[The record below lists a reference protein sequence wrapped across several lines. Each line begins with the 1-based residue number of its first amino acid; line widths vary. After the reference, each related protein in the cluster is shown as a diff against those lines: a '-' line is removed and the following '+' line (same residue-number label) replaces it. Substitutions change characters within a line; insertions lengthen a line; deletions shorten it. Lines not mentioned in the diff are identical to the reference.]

1 MREERRNKLIVDR
14 LEKEINQ
21 ALFDMDLYMKLME
34 NNPYNTSYEK
44 LYLKAKA
51 IYDTLRLIKG
61 VD

>member
-1 MREERRNKLIVDR
+1 MREERRNKLIVER
-14 LEKEINQ
+14 LEKEIKQ
-21 ALFDMDLYMKLME
+21 TLYDMDLYMKLME

-51 IYDTLRLIKG
+51 IYDTLRLIRR